1 MILAH
6 SCRVSVHGHCFW
18 AMVKQ
23 NIMEEGSG
31 RGKLQS
37 GSREGQEGAENQG
50 MPPVSYIL

>member
-1 MILAH
+1 MVQRLQ
-6 SCRVSVHGHCFW
+6 SLVDWLYFFW